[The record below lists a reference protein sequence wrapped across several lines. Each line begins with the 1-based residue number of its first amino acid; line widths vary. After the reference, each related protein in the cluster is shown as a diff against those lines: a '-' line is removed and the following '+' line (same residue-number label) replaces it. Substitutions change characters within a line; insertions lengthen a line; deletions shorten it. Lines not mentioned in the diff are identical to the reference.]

1 MKHNNANKII
11 DIQNVFKSK
20 DVLLTDLAQDVITY
34 QGKYTSGLNIDMVM
48 NELYKLIANPEVYD
62 TIMTAAL
69 IDNVANNPA
78 ITDMLPEHFSNLI
91 SKLNS
96 DYFQYGVDEQLG
108 ISIAKQYGS
117 ISEASFGDLDNTKF
131 GVAKKLD
138 EQGHNTMLDDIASG
152 IISAV
157 SGKIARKYGENV
169 LATKSME
176 QTFALIVN
184 NEIVETFTDTVYLS
198 ALNRNDYN
206 NLGIIRKL

>member
-20 DVLLTDLAQDVITY
+20 DVLLTDMAQDVITY

>member
-20 DVLLTDLAQDVITY
+20 NVLLTDLAQDVISY

-48 NELYKLIANPEVYD
+48 NELYKLITNPEVYD

-69 IDNVANNPA
+69 IDNISNNPA
-78 ITDMLPEHFSNLI
+78 ITNMLPEHFSNLI

-184 NEIVETFTDTVYLS
+184 NEIVETFTDTIYLGV
-198 ALNRNDYN
+198 LNRNDYG